1 MYLKEIEHLL
11 KNDTRFDISQTFGL
25 AKKQDFELGF
35 VADTF
40 DKLMFQ
46 DTVIPSLATFEN
58 TILMQFK
65 VQLSAQNVTGEEIHG
80 RIARMWASLIREE
93 HAYYLLLET
102 GKKYGLDKN
111 DIIRNPDLDVK
122 KGIDVYLRNKFNLSE
137 SGKLDILQAT
147 KESVEFRDIK
157 DTRRIKGQ
165 DVPGKKEK
173 IKLGTGKYATPDA
186 TKQINNWYLLH
197 NDYAYIL
204 IKKYLP
210 FIQITRS
217 MILKNFL
224 GFQK

>member
-11 KNDTRFDISQTFGL
+11 KNDTRFDISQTFGHP
-25 AKKQDFELGF
+25 KKQDFEFSVGN
-35 VADTF
+35 TF
-40 DKLMFQ
+40 KELMFM
-46 DTVIPSLATFEN
+46 DTVIPDLITFKN
-58 TILMQFK
+58 VIMDKFSD
-65 VQLSAQNVTGEEIHG
+65 QLYAQNVPGDEVHG

-93 HAYYLLLET
+93 HAYHLLLET
-102 GKKYGLDKN
+102 GKKYGLDKT

>member
-25 AKKQDFELGF
+25 AKKQDFEFGF

-65 VQLSAQNVTGEEIHG
+65 ALIKEQNVPGEEVHG
-80 RIARMWASLIREE
+80 RIARMWAGFVMEQ
-93 HAYYLLLET
+93 HAYQLLLQT
-102 GKKYGLDKN
+102 GNEYGFKDTTIISNPELDM
-111 DIIRNPDLDVK
+111 K
-122 KGIDVYLRNKFNLSE
+122 KGIDVYLKNTYNLSD
-137 SGKLDILQAT
+137 SGKLRIYKDSAQKWRDLKDKKRPKGNDVLGITENVPVGKDTPEHT
-147 KESVEFRDIK
+147 KE
-157 DTRRIKGQ
+157 
-165 DVPGKKEK
+165 
-173 IKLGTGKYATPDA
+173 
-186 TKQINNWYLLH
+186 INRWYLLSDNH
-197 NDYAYIL
+197 AHKL

-210 FIQITRS
+210 VITRS
-217 MILKNFL
+217 MILENFL